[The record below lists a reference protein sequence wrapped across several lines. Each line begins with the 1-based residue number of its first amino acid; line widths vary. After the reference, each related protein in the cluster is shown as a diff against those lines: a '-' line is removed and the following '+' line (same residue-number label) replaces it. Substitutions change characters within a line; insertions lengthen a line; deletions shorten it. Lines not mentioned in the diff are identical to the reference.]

1 MGTISRAFANNIST
15 TNGNFDAAKLTGT
28 LPAISGASL
37 TGITAGMNFI
47 TSATPSGSS
56 SAIEIQGCF
65 SATYQ
70 NYIVIMT
77 GMDINTNNSDMI
89 FRMMS
94 GSSEHTGSDY
104 YWAIGTSNRAGS
116 SVNETANA
124 NSSGRIHSNT
134 SNDQDTINFWNLVT
148 NPQVSGVKTCW
159 ASMGGDRYEGAAN
172 AHPQYGYTWINSGS
186 VFDGF
191 SYKSSS
197 GHNFRNTGK
206 IMVFGLSDS

>member
-1 MGTISRAFANNIST
+1 MAIIKLNATQA
-15 TNGNFDAAKLTGT
+15 LTGA

-37 TGITAGMNFI
+37 TGISSGMNFI

-56 SAIEIQGCF
+56 HIIEMQSCF

-70 NYIVIMT
+70 NYIVIFT
-77 GMDINTNNSDMI
+77 GMDIGTNNSDMG

-104 YWAIGTSNRAGS
+104 YWSIGTSNREGS
-116 SVNETANA
+116 STNETGNA
-124 NSSGRIHSNT
+124 SSNGRIASNT

-191 SYKSSS
+191 SFKSSS

>member
-1 MGTISRAFANNIST
+1 MAYTTINKSADHFNTVLYTGNGST
-15 TNGNFDAAKLTGT
+15 QSITGVGFQPDFTWIKNRGSTDWNWLQDAVR
-28 LPAISGASL
+28 GA
-37 TGITAGMNFI
+37 TK
-47 TSATPSGSS
+47 
-56 SAIEIQGCF
+56 
-65 SATYQ
+65 
-70 NYIVIMT
+70 VI
-77 GMDINTNNSDMI
+77 
-89 FRMMS
+89 F
-94 GSSEHTGSDY
+94 
-104 YWAIGTSNRAGS
+104 
-116 SVNETANA
+116 
-124 NSSGRIHSNT
+124 SNT
-134 SNDQDTINFWNLVT
+134 SNDQDTINMWNLVT